1 MLGVLAEAQGLPE
14 LELPAELRE
23 RYGGPLGFEEPRL
36 LANFVSSIDGIVSI
50 PTLPRSNVLISGGS
64 ETDRFVMGLLRAVAG
79 AVLIGSGTLHGSPN
93 ALWTAERIY
102 PAAADAF
109 AELRRR
115 LGLPPAP
122 ELVVMTG
129 TGSLNVAHPALEA
142 GAVVIT
148 TGAGAASLR
157 GRLPDASTLLEL
169 PGGGLVDP
177 TAAVEAVRSRGHSL
191 VLAEAGPHV
200 FGSLLAAGLVDELFL
215 TVSPLVAGR
224 SGVTGRFGLVEGVDL
239 LPTATVNARL
249 LSVRRD
255 DAHLFLRYE
264 LRR

>member
-1 MLGVLAEAQGLPE
+1 MFEVLAEAEGLPE
-14 LELPAELRE
+14 LELPADLRE
-23 RYGGPLGFEEPRL
+23 RYGGPLGFEGSRL
-36 LANFVSSIDGIVSI
+36 VANFVSSIDGIVSI
-50 PTLPRSNVLISGGS
+50 PTLPRSNALISGAS
-64 ETDRFVMGLLRAVAG
+64 EADRFVMGLLRAAAG

-102 PAAADAF
+102 PAAAEAF

-122 ELVVMTG
+122 ELVIMTG
-129 TGSLNVAHPALEA
+129 TGSLNVSHPALEA
-142 GAVVIT
+142 GAVVLA
-148 TGAGAASLR
+148 TGAGAERLR
-157 GRLPDASTLLEL
+157 GHLPETSTLLEL

-177 TAAVEAVRSRGHSL
+177 PAAVEAVRSRGHSL
-191 VLAEAGPHV
+191 ILSEAGPHV

-215 TVSPLVAGR
+215 TLSPLLAGR
-224 SGVTGRFGLVEGVDL
+224 SGVASRFGLVEGVDL

-249 LSVRRD
+249 LSLRRD
-255 DAHLFLRYE
+255 DSQLFLRYE